1 MNSLGF
7 KQSNILTDIR
17 LAIGFTACAIAG
29 ATFYYDYTLGW
40 DKTKAATLYAVAAY
54 FTLNTLLTW
63 WIWWVE
69 GGKVYIGERD
79 GVKVL
84 SRRAVFRAGWRGG
97 SQVLICAWFRSFWR
111 AIRTSIRRCTSSRSP
126 RRSTERRQLPQRR
139 TPSLAGLISWDTLL
153 RSPSWLSFKTLS
165 QLCLSRSRRRI
176 TSFRYHCFHFVFR
189 KLRGSES
196 ILWAFR
202 STNGRPPQKM

>member
-40 DKTKAATLYAVAAY
+40 DKTKAATLYAVVAY

-84 SRRAVFRAGWRGG
+84 SRRAVSRAGWGEP
-97 SQVLICAWFRSFWR
+97 SADLCVVQVVLESHSDKYSPVYELKITQTVNGKATTTTAKNSFSGWFNQLGYFVEKPFM
-111 AIRTSIRRCTSSRSP
+111 AFIQNSIP
-126 RRSTERRQLPQRR
+126 
-139 TPSLAGLISWDTLL
+139 A
-153 RSPSWLSFKTLS
+153 LSEPIK
-165 QLCLSRSRRRI
+165 
-176 TSFRYHCFHFVFR
+176 
-189 KLRGSES
+189 K
-196 ILWAFR
+196 AK
-202 STNGRPPQKM
+202 N

>member
-40 DKTKAATLYAVAAY
+40 DKTKVYTLYAVVAY

-63 WIWWVE
+63 WIWWVQ

-84 SRRAVFRAGWRGG
+84 SPGAIFWARGG
-97 SQVLICAWFRSFWR
+97 
-111 AIRTSIRRCTSSRSP
+111 
-126 RRSTERRQLPQRR
+126 EG
-139 TPSLAGLISWDTLL
+139 GLEA
-153 RSPSWLSFKTLS
+153 K
-165 QLCLSRSRRRI
+165 C
-176 TSFRYHCFHFVFR
+176 
-189 KLRGSES
+189 
-196 ILWAFR
+196 
-202 STNGRPPQKM
+202 